1 MTLEEI
7 KNVLLEKAKNTNNTL
22 HIKDLSVYFAP
33 DSDQFDTLV
42 ELLDNER
49 VKVLEE
55 DEEEIEE
62 PDLSELEED
71 DKDSYVSDEQLATLA
86 YEVTKTNSN
95 DVVKMYFKDIGKFRL
110 LTHDEEIELA
120 NRIKKGKEAKEKLAQ
135 IEENNVSISP
145 ESRQELLDTIENGI
159 YAKDKLSNSNLRLVA
174 NIAKKYINRGLSF
187 MDLIQE
193 GTKGLLKAIDKY
205 EVEKGFRFSTYAT
218 WWIKQAIS
226 RAIADQARTI
236 RLPVHVNE
244 KIIKISQVQ
253 RELVQQLGRDP
264 SLKEIGDKMGMT
276 EEKVQFFLSAARDP
290 ISLDKPVGE
299 DKESTQ
305 EDFIADTQNDTPYEF
320 TERIKLREDMELAM
334 RKYLTDREE
343 KVIRLRYGFDDGKPK
358 TLEEVG
364 QIFNITRER
373 IRQIEAKALRKLRI
387 SQRSKII
394 KGYLEK

>member
-62 PDLSELEED
+62 PDLTELEED

-120 NRIKKGKEAKEKLAQ
+120 NRIKKGKETKEKLAQ
-135 IEENNVSISP
+135 FEENNESISP

>member
-120 NRIKKGKEAKEKLAQ
+120 NKIKKGKEAKEKLAQ

-145 ESRQELLDTIENGI
+145 ECRQELLDTIENGI